1 MPGQSSLSV
10 ADRLAVLQDWQ
21 TSGRSAKEVAAAAGI
36 QLWTLYAWRRR
47 LMPECVTRMRARTPA
62 SNDQTARSAAGAS
75 PRFADVVV
83 ASKSHH
89 AGSAGIE
96 IILDDVVIRVPSGS
110 ESADVA
116 AAVHAVRPAG
126 RLAC

>member
-1 MPGQSSLSV
+1 MPGQSSFTV
-10 ADRLAVLQDWQ
+10 ADRLAILQDWQ
-21 TSGRSAKEVAAAAGI
+21 ASGRPPKEVAAAAGI

-47 LMPECVTRMRARTPA
+47 LMPECVTRVRTRTPA
-62 SNDQTARSAAGAS
+62 SNDQTARLAAGAS

-96 IILDDVVIRVPSGS
+96 IILDDVVIRVPSGCG
-110 ESADVA
+110 SADVA
-116 AAVHAVRPAG
+116 AAVHAVRTAG